1 LPIAPAN
8 PHPDT
13 GEILDTVTTGTPCKP
28 SNKTESYVKLY
39 NSFFVPARVLKHI
52 QGGTVRLSEE
62 ALDLVKCRISRSK
75 LLKENYRLAQQEG
88 QRYRDRW
95 SVEECAVELDL
106 DFTTTHNWD
115 AAEEYGNIIW
125 RVLKFII
132 GVPIL
137 ILRVIFFVFGC
148 LFCVFALFAFCGLL
162 GADGA

>member
-1 LPIAPAN
+1 M
-8 PHPDT
+8 
-13 GEILDTVTTGTPCKP
+13 
-28 SNKTESYVKLY
+28 
-39 NSFFVPARVLKHI
+39 LKHI

-62 ALDLVKCRISRSK
+62 ALDLVRCQISRSK
-75 LLKENYRLAQQEG
+75 PLKENYRLAQQEG
-88 QRYRDRW
+88 QRYRDRRF
-95 SVEECAVELDL
+95 VEECAVEFDL

-125 RVLKFII
+125 TVLKFII

-137 ILRVIFFVFGC
+137 ILRVLFFVFGC